1 MARKTKIEIEFDAV
15 TSEFSNGI
23 KQMNSDIKSL
33 NKELKLNATQLKE
46 DANNVDLLKER
57 QRLLKEE
64 LAKSSEKVEL
74 TNQKL
79 EEAKKY
85 FGENS
90 EKVRQLTNELID
102 AKNQQQ
108 TISNAIN
115 ETNQKIAIQT
125 EKTLTAGKNMQDWG
139 EKVKD
144 AGDKINNIGNKLSVV
159 SGATATIG
167 GISIKTAA
175 SFEDSMRKVAAT
187 MGITANEIEQGSED
201 YKILEE
207 AAQKCGETTKYS
219 ASEAAE
225 GLNYLALAGYDAR
238 KSAEVLPKVLN
249 LVAAGDLELATASD
263 MVTDAMAALNME
275 TKDLDKYI
283 NEMAKTSQ
291 KSNTNVAQLGEATLT
306 VAGTAKLANMSLE
319 TMNAELGIL
328 ANNGIKGAEGGTHLR
343 NIILSLTSPTDV
355 AAGALK
361 QLGIN
366 VADNKGNIRD
376 LNDIMSDFN
385 KKLSGL
391 SDEKKTKIISNIFNK
406 TDISAVNALIKG
418 SGEEFTNLKKE
429 ITNCGNAAQDMADVM
444 NKGFKGEM
452 TLLKSQLESN
462 AITIGKKLMPTA
474 KEAVKV
480 ISNLSTKFSNLTDEQ
495 VRTVL
500 KTGAFVVALGPA
512 VKIGGKLIS
521 ATGNATKAV
530 GTFTQAIGVAKTGIN
545 SGVKEVDSLAK
556 GLVGLASPAG
566 LITVAVGALAAGIAY
581 LAIKQAEAT
590 KESRELAEQMESA
603 KSEYEEYNK
612 GIDDTVNSNL
622 AHINSVS
629 RLKDELKTLVDE
641 NGKVKE
647 GHKSRVDFIL
657 NELNGALGT
666 EYKLNGDVIES
677 YKKLQS
683 EIDTTIEKKKAE
695 IILEG
700 KKEKYKKATEEE
712 GKAVENLKEAHD
724 KLGISIEEARK
735 KREELNNKMKELEKE
750 GNIYRRISW
759 FRKRKTKFGQ
769 FNKSI

>member
-1 MARKTKIEIEFDAV
+1 MARKTKIEIEFEAI
-15 TSEFSNGI
+15 TSEFTSGI
-23 KQMNSDIKSL
+23 KQMNGDIKSL
-33 NKELKLNATQLKE
+33 NKELRLNATQLKE

-64 LAKSSEKVEL
+64 LAKSTEKVVL

-79 EEAKKY
+79 EEAKKC
-85 FGENS
+85 FGEDS
-90 EKVRQLTNELID
+90 DKVRQLKNELVD

-108 TISNAIN
+108 AISNAIN
-115 ETNQKIAIQT
+115 ETNQKIVVQT

-139 EKVKD
+139 DKSKN
-144 AGDKINNIGNKLSVV
+144 AGDKIDNLGNKLSIV
-159 SGATATIG
+159 SAATATVG

-175 SFEDSMRKVAAT
+175 SFDSSMRKVAAT
-187 MGITANEIEQGSED
+187 MGITAKEIEQGSED
-201 YKILEE
+201 FKILEDV
-207 AAQKCGETTKYS
+207 AQKCGETTKYS

-249 LVAAGDLELATASD
+249 LAAAGDLELATASD

-361 QLGIN
+361 KLGIN

-385 KKLSGL
+385 KKLDGM
-391 SDEKKTKIISNIFNK
+391 SDEKKTNIISSIFNK

-418 SGEEFTNLKKE
+418 SGEEFTNLKNE
-429 ITNCGNAAQDMADVM
+429 ITNCGNASQDMADVM
-444 NKGFKGEM
+444 NSSFEGEL

-462 AITIGKKLMPTA
+462 AIAIGKKLMPTA
-474 KEAVKV
+474 KDAVKV
-480 ISNLSTKFSNLTDEQ
+480 ISNLSTKFSELTDEQ
-495 VRTVL
+495 VRSVL

-512 VKIGGKLIS
+512 VKTGGKIISTLGS
-521 ATGNATKAV
+521 ATKSIGTFTKAV
-530 GTFTQAIGVAKTGIN
+530 GVLRTGVDSGVENVDNLAKVIGKMTTPTGLATIAIGA
-545 SGVKEVDSLAK
+545 
-556 GLVGLASPAG
+556 LVGS
-566 LITVAVGALAAGIAY
+566 VAY
-581 LAIKQAEAT
+581 LAIKQAEAVKET
-590 KESRELAEQMESA
+590 KEFAEGMSSA
-603 KSEYEEYNK
+603 RSEFEKYNK

-622 AHINSVS
+622 AQINSVS
-629 RLKDELKTLVDE
+629 KLKDELKILVDE
-641 NGKVKE
+641 NGNVKK
-647 GHKSRVDFIL
+647 GHESRVDFIL
-657 NELNGALGT
+657 NQLNGALGT
-666 EYKLNGDVIES
+666 EYKRNEEIIEQ
-677 YKKLQS
+677 YKKLQG

-700 KKEKYKKATEEE
+700 KKEKYKKAVEEE
-712 GKAVENLKEAHD
+712 GKAVENLKDAHD
-724 KLGISIEEARK
+724 KLGMSIEEARK
-735 KREELNNKMKELEKE
+735 KREELNSKMKELEKA
-750 GNIYRRISW
+750 GDIYRRRISRC
-759 FRKRKTKFGQ
+759 RKRKTKLR
-769 FNKSI
+769 